1 MILNMKGEEIKDE
14 EYESKDIVIKI
25 NPLLENERLE
35 DFVNNYLVPFMQ
47 QLQVPV
53 LNVTINE

>member
-14 EYESKDIVIKI
+14 EYESKDVVIKI

-53 LNVTINE
+53 LNITINE

>member
-1 MILNMKGEEIKDE
+1 MIVNMKGEQILVPSTKSIEIEID
-14 EYESKDIVIKI
+14 SH
-25 NPLLENERLE
+25 LENERLE

-53 LNVTINE
+53 LKININE

>member
-1 MILNMKGEEIKDE
+1 MILNMQGKQVQDTAPSIKKIEIYID
-14 EYESKDIVIKI
+14 
-25 NPLLENERLE
+25 PRLENERLE

-53 LNVTINE
+53 TRVTINE

>member
-1 MILNMKGEEIKDE
+1 MIVDMNGNPVSTFGPSEKNIEIKID
-14 EYESKDIVIKI
+14 
-25 NPLLENERLE
+25 PRLEDERLE

-53 LNVTINE
+53 LKVTINE

>member
-1 MILNMKGEEIKDE
+1 MIVNMKEEQILDLLTKSIEIEIDSRLEDE
-14 EYESKDIVIKI
+14 K
-25 NPLLENERLE
+25 LE

-53 LNVTINE
+53 LKVNINE

>member
-1 MILNMKGEEIKDE
+1 MILDMQGNPVQDSAPSIKRIEID
-14 EYESKDIVIKI
+14 I
-25 NPLLENERLE
+25 NPLLETERLE

-53 LNVTINE
+53 IKVNINE

>member
-1 MILNMKGEEIKDE
+1 MIVNMKGEPIQDFGPSVKSIEIEID
-14 EYESKDIVIKI
+14 
-25 NPLLENERLE
+25 PRLENERLE

-53 LNVTINE
+53 LKVNINE